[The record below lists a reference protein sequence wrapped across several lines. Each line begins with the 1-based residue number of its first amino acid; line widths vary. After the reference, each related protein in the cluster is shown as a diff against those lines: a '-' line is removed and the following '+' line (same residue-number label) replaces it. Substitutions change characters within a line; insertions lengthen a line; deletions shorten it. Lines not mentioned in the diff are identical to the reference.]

1 MAANDILTVRL
12 PAAVRKR
19 LDALAKSTARSRS
32 WLTVDAI
39 EKYLRD
45 NEWQLRAIEEGLEDS
60 KRGRLVDHDEV
71 ESWLSTWGKST
82 PRKRS
87 R

>member
-1 MAANDILTVRL
+1 MASSDVLTVRL
-12 PAAVRKR
+12 PAPVRKR

-39 EKYLRD
+39 EKYLED

-60 KRGRLVDHDEV
+60 RRGRLVDHEEV
-71 ESWLSTWGKST
+71 EAWLETWGKG
-82 PRKRS
+82 RS
-87 R
+87 RKKAR

>member
-1 MAANDILTVRL
+1 MGMNDILTVRL
-12 PAAVRKR
+12 PAEVRKK

-45 NEWQLRAIEEGLEDS
+45 NEWQLNAIEAGLEDS
-60 KRGRLVDHDEV
+60 RAGRLVEHDEI
-71 ESWLSTWGKST
+71 EDWLGTWGRGRG
-82 PRKRS
+82 RKRA